1 MAGGMLEGSGTFCLS
16 FLGLPCARS
25 YSPRRFA
32 SRHVPTAAEELAAHS
47 HFLDPM
53 IIKRF
58 DGSLLEDI
66 PVISTKI
73 CHISA

>member
-1 MAGGMLEGSGTFCLS
+1 MSSHEWYGKRFGFTQTHGDALR
-16 FLGLPCARS
+16 RS

-32 SRHVPTAAEELAAHS
+32 SRHVPTAAEELAAQS

-58 DGSLLEDI
+58 DGDLGA
-66 PVISTKI
+66 T
-73 CHISA
+73 

>member
-1 MAGGMLEGSGTFCLS
+1 MNG
-16 FLGLPCARS
+16 LGNVLVSPKPPGDALRRS

-32 SRHVPTAAEELAAHS
+32 SRHVPTAAEELAAQS

-58 DGSLLEDI
+58 DGDLGA
-66 PVISTKI
+66 T
-73 CHISA
+73 